1 MPVEP
6 VDVWDDRGC
15 PMPKVSLV
23 EAKAYIEAAA
33 PAVAVQLYITDQEQ
47 NDFVLLE
54 SGEWEAA

>member
-1 MPVEP
+1 
-6 VDVWDDRGC
+6 
-15 PMPKVSLV
+15 MPKVSLV